1 MRHLLLLSKE
11 SRILKIGGTAM
22 RVPTITRHQTI
33 PQLAPEGLVFEHP
46 VKEYL
51 QPPRAPIHTPRSR
64 STRLQEV
71 TLRNISLHTTLTSP
85 TMTGRNQD
93 R

>member
-1 MRHLLLLSKE
+1 MRHLLLLSKA

-22 RVPTITRHQTI
+22 RVPMITRHQTI
-33 PQLAPEGLVFEHP
+33 PQLALEGLAFEHP

-51 QPPRAPIHTPRSR
+51 QPLRAPTHTPRSR
-64 STRLQEV
+64 SIRPQED
-71 TLRNISLHTTLTSP
+71 TLRNTSLHTTPTSP